1 VNLWEVPW
9 QDLAYNTHMLEHSPT
24 KSQIA
29 SFLQIDSKQL
39 DFFTS
44 RETNRA
50 SSIVNIKGIK
60 QFLKRWLFEYLC
72 LRGFNKYKSCE
83 YPDKR
88 TVGFTGSGETLNK
101 GGIPVFLLLCLK
113 KKEARGRE
121 A

>member
-1 VNLWEVPW
+1 
-9 QDLAYNTHMLEHSPT
+9 MLEHSPT

-88 TVGFTGSGETLNK
+88 TGQGK
-101 GGIPVFLLLCLK
+101 AR
-113 KKEARGRE
+113 KKERRGKDLFTCY